1 MAVAN
6 LSNRSSEDLSTSRL
20 GEFVDEEDSL
30 KLTEGSYIRSNFSR
44 NLLRELGFLL
54 FGKFITGS
62 FKNDKGEWEN
72 ETSFVDCIAWR
83 QMAEDAAGVLEK
95 GIRVVATGRF
105 EQRFWDN
112 ADTGK
117 KQSKWQFVVDEVA
130 ISTRVIESLVRK
142 RRGDAEGSRS
152 AAGGR
157 QQQSGGAARA
167 ASAARRPAPSSND
180 EEW

>member
-1 MAVAN
+1 MANGIQTTVAGN
-6 LSNRSSEDLSTSRL
+6 LTADPELAVL
-20 GEFVDEEDSL
+20 GSGAS
-30 KLTEGSYIRSNFSR
+30 KLTFSIACERSW
-44 NLLRELGFLL
+44 
-54 FGKFITGS
+54 
-62 FKNDKGEWEN
+62 KNDKGEWEN

-95 GIRVVATGRF
+95 GLRVVATGRF

-112 ADTGK
+112 VDTGK

-130 ISTRVIESLVRK
+130 ISTKVIESLVRK
-142 RRGDAEGSRS
+142 RRGDAEGSRP